1 MGGVGVLLAVVGESF
16 FFEVVA
22 GNQVEEEGLFCIDYN
37 SIVSLVMEA
46 DLRMACQKQH
56 RVLSERYCL
65 LLMQGG
71 SIYNLGSSMVGC
83 KNKILMP
90 TGRTETSRDIRPPA
104 STKKYN
110 GRSKWRFDLTVV
122 FERLEIRNNP
132 NVPLWS

>member
-71 SIYNLGSSMVGC
+71 SIYNLGSFVVRVRSLCLHVVGLLYVWSVA
-83 KNKILMP
+83 KIKFADAGLK
-90 TGRTETSRDIRPPA
+90 TSCPPA
-104 STKKYN
+104 STRK
-110 GRSKWRFDLTVV
+110 STMVEMAF
-122 FERLEIRNNP
+122 
-132 NVPLWS
+132 